1 MIKKSLI
8 WNLCKIPRNTLIK
21 TAFSAL
27 EGNSLQF
34 PNEYSTKN
42 CSTTKYPELNNKMFQ
57 NTCGYALRFI
67 IVVVVLLVVVV
78 VVSCFVKYKML
89 VKFIMYIK
97 LAKAT
102 ARLIA
107 LSRDP

>member
-1 MIKKSLI
+1 
-8 WNLCKIPRNTLIK
+8 
-21 TAFSAL
+21 
-27 EGNSLQF
+27 
-34 PNEYSTKN
+34 
-42 CSTTKYPELNNKMFQ
+42 MFQ

-78 VVSCFVKYKML
+78 VVSCFVRYKML
-89 VKFIMYIK
+89 VKFTMYIK